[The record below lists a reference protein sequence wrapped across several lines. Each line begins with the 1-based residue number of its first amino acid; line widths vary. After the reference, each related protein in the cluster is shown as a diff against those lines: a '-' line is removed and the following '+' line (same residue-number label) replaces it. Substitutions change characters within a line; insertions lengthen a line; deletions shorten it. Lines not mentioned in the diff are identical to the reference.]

1 MAEREGEKPIY
12 LQGIKTASKTL
23 RESRLSI
30 GSVPGY
36 RTAYII
42 WKMDVG
48 IRCGIERL
56 LRWETPPPEGRSVF
70 DEGEIDLII
79 ISIGSRGKNERQE
92 WSKAEQSSANCSM
105 GEPILR
111 ISKTSSLSR

>member
-1 MAEREGEKPIY
+1 MAEREGEKAN
-12 LQGIKTASKTL
+12 LQGIKTVSKTL

-30 GSVPGY
+30 GSVLGY
-36 RTAYII
+36 RTAYI

-56 LRWETPPPEGRSVF
+56 LRWETPPPPEGRSVF